1 MCKVPR
7 HFRLP
12 KKQESIRDYADGHRN
27 IDSEFL
33 TFQNLLATEL
43 NMLDESKRY
52 CLSLLLKSHDSLRS
66 KYIEELLTHALTP
79 MTFTG
84 EGDVNDIWIG
94 FRDLNVY
101 LDGSKFKL
109 DKYQKDKES
118 FFCSTIENGFGIEV
132 KCTRTNSFDVEPKK
146 GFAIPLSNT
155 DKRYDVN
162 KKRRWS
168 DFYILIKLKEPE
180 DSFDSSKGA
189 VDILS
194 SLNYPESDVEEM
206 FIVPTYMLC
215 KKSNPIK
222 LKVRGHKNPVSLG
235 EVITKAGE
243 ININKLRAFTTSISN
258 VDFSSPE
265 AINKLVRN
273 KIVLLL
279 EQHASKVSKYRVDLD
294 DLKRT
299 ALKKVT

>member
-1 MCKVPR
+1 MCKIPR
-7 HFRLP
+7 HYRQP
-12 KKQESIRDYADGHRN
+12 KNQESIRDYADAHRA
-27 IDSEFL
+27 IDSKFL
-33 TFQNLLATEL
+33 KFQKMLASEL

-52 CLSLLLKSHDSLRS
+52 CLSLLLKSHDSIRS

-79 MTFTG
+79 MNFTG

-94 FRDLNVY
+94 FRDLNVN
-101 LDGSKFKL
+101 LDGSKFQL
-109 DKYQKDKES
+109 DKYEKYKES

-132 KCTRTNSFDVEPKK
+132 KCTRTRSFDVESKK

-155 DKRYDVN
+155 EKSFDVN

-180 DSFDSSKGA
+180 DSFDSSLGA
-189 VDILS
+189 IDILS
-194 SLNYPESDVEEM
+194 SLNYPEEDVEEI
-206 FIVPTYMLC
+206 FIVPTYMFC
-215 KKSNPIK
+215 KKSNPTK

-243 ININKLRAFTTSISN
+243 INVNKLRSFTAPISD

-265 AINKLVRN
+265 AINKLVRD
-273 KIVLLL
+273 KIFFLL
-279 EQHASKVSKYRVDLD
+279 EQHASKISKYRVDLD

-299 ALKKVT
+299 TLKK